1 MCLPII
7 CSSFC
12 CRYDALL
19 QEKEELE
26 EAFESFKQEM
36 MLTQEGAASKE
47 IRILKKVIKNLEVG
61 EKKEGIT
68 HQSLFCCTKCRKN
81 FSRSD
86 LSIRKTQLREM
97 KISNY

>member
-1 MCLPII
+1 ML
-7 CSSFC
+7 SLSFI
-12 CRYDALL
+12 RYEAVL

-61 EKKEGIT
+61 KKKLKHEID
-68 HQSLFCCTKCRKN
+68 CR
-81 FSRSD
+81 S
-86 LSIRKTQLREM
+86 
-97 KISNY
+97 

>member
-1 MCLPII
+1 MGRRSLSLFLI
-7 CSSFC
+7 
-12 CRYDALL
+12 RYEAVL

-61 EKKEGIT
+61 KDWNQKLIVRAN
-68 HQSLFCCTKCRKN
+68 LFL
-81 FSRSD
+81 SRIGGSYKGT
-86 LSIRKTQLREM
+86 L
-97 KISNY
+97 